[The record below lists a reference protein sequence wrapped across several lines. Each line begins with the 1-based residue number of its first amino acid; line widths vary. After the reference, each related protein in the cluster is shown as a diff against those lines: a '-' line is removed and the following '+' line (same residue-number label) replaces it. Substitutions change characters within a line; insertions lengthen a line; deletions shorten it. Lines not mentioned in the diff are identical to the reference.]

1 MTWWSWLLVG
11 LVLMASEMM
20 TPGGFYLMFF
30 GLAALVVGAVTGL
43 GLDIP
48 TWLQWVLFSVLS
60 IASLLIFRGP
70 LLARMKAAEPART
83 EVDSL
88 VGEIATVL
96 EDLSPGGLGKAELR
110 GSTWTARNA
119 GSENLTKGQR
129 SRVERV
135 DGLTIWITG
144 E

>member
-1 MTWWSWLLVG
+1 
-11 LVLMASEMM
+11 MASEMM

-48 TWLQWVLFSVLS
+48 IWLQWVLFSVLS

-70 LLARMKAAEPART
+70 LLARMKAAEPARS

-88 VGEIATVL
+88 VGEVATVL
-96 EDLSPGGLGKAELR
+96 EELPPGGLGKAELR
-110 GSTWTARNA
+110 GTTWTARNTS
-119 GSENLTKGQR
+119 SEKLLKGQR
-129 SRVERV
+129 GRVQRVE
-135 DGLTIWITG
+135 GLSIWIAG